1 MYYLL
6 TKSKIEP
13 LVRVLLSFI
22 SWSVIETLF
31 STGGISV
38 KEVELFTLDRGVS
51 WTIAMEAWRI
61 ILDTDDSDYRTPDLI
76 DDDKRRE
83 VRVQFTGDRHHCNAL
98 GFTFT
103 TMGTTT
109 TNMRRRKKSI

>member
-1 MYYLL
+1 MC
-6 TKSKIEP
+6 
-13 LVRVLLSFI
+13 RRFF
-22 SWSVIETLF
+22 ETEKQNPQIFTFLECVK
-31 STGGISV
+31 TGGISV

>member
-1 MYYLL
+1 ML

-13 LVRVLLSFI
+13 LVHVLLSFI

-83 VRVQFTGDRHHCNAL
+83 VRVQFTGDRHHWAL
-98 GFTFT
+98 HLRQWVQ
-103 TMGTTT
+103 
-109 TNMRRRKKSI
+109 RRQICEGGRKVSEGRK

>member
-1 MYYLL
+1 M
-6 TKSKIEP
+6 K
-13 LVRVLLSFI
+13 
-22 SWSVIETLF
+22 
-31 STGGISV
+31 TGGISV

-83 VRVQFTGDRHHCNAL
+83 VRVQFWGDRHHWAL
-98 GFTFT
+98 HLRQWVQ
-103 TMGTTT
+103 
-109 TNMRRRKKSI
+109 RRQICDGGRKVSEGRK